1 MLRIQ
6 YYNAMPA
13 TLEIPPPASCYDQM
27 TRPDV
32 FKTKFIANKRIHV
45 GRAIMRLK
53 HFSILVHRMPISLLN
68 IVDDV
73 VTVCAALTNLRA
85 PLV

>member
-1 MLRIQ
+1 
-6 YYNAMPA
+6 
-13 TLEIPPPASCYDQM
+13 M
-27 TRPDV
+27 TRSDV
-32 FKTKFIANKRIHV
+32 FKTKFIAKMRIYV
-45 GRAIMRLK
+45 GRALMRLK
-53 HFSILVHRMPISLLN
+53 YFSILVHRMPISLLN